1 MSRSHNSGGALQTLY
16 KLASTAEESDVQ
28 IAAILGVTIST
39 IAGSFKNLFADQARL
54 QKIISSLKGLRT
66 RTQELKTRFV
76 ALSADLKTVS
86 VSSKD
91 LLDVWDDVAARM
103 GSVAEDTNFVAPP
116 LAAQLKTAW
125 AKVAADAKNYIDVLQ
140 QTVAAK
146 ATSAVAS
153 HQALTAKFNAIP
165 KVPCTGPEI
174 RLHKLAAA
182 HGCDVLH
189 APLATG
195 IAGFALADR

>member
-1 MSRSHNSGGALQTLY
+1 MGHSNNHGGVLQTLY

-39 IAGSFKNLFADQARL
+39 VAGSFKNLFDDQARL
-54 QKIISSLKGLRT
+54 QRIITSLKGLRT
-66 RTQELKTRFV
+66 RTQDLKTRFV
-76 ALSADLKTVS
+76 ALSAGLKTVS
-86 VSSKD
+86 VGSKS

-103 GSVAEDTNFVAPP
+103 GSVAETTDLVAPP
-116 LAAQLKTAW
+116 QATQLKAAW
-125 AKVAADAKNYIDVLQ
+125 AKVAADAKSYIDALQ
-140 QTVAAK
+140 QTVSAK
-146 ATSAVAS
+146 ASAVAS
-153 HQALTAKFNAIP
+153 HQVLATKFNAIP

-189 APLATG
+189 VAPAASRATFS
-195 IAGFALADR
+195 IAAAR